1 MKKLASAT
9 DPYWYKD
16 AIIYE
21 LHVRA
26 FADSNGDGIGDFPGL
41 MSRLDYL
48 QDLGVTC
55 IWLLPFFPSPLR
67 DDGYDIANYV
77 DVNPSYGTLND
88 FRAFLDAA
96 HQRNMQVM
104 IELVI
109 NHTSDQHPWFKA
121 ARLAPP
127 GSAQRNMYVWS
138 DSDQV
143 YKDAR
148 IIFTDTEKSNW
159 TWDEAAKAYYW
170 HRFFSHQPDLNFDNP
185 MVIDEVLKAMRFW
198 LDMGVDALRMDA
210 IPYLVERDGTSC
222 ENLAETHAV
231 IKKIRA
237 AIDADYA
244 NRLILAEANQ
254 WPADVRPYFGD
265 GDECHMAF
273 HFPLMPRIYM
283 ALRQEDRLP
292 ITDIMAQTPP
302 IPDNC
307 QWGLFLRNHDELTL
321 EMVTDDERDYM
332 YFAYSADPRMR
343 INVGIR
349 RRLAPLVDNNRRR
362 IELLNSLLLSFPG
375 TPIIY
380 YGDEL
385 GMGDNI
391 YLGDRNGVR
400 TPMQWTSDRNAGF
413 SKCDPARL
421 YFPVVMDP
429 IYGYQVVNV
438 EAQLSDQ
445 SSLLHWTRNMIALR
459 KLFQVFGRGTL
470 TFLNPANRKILAYL
484 RDLDRGDGSHETVLC
499 VANLSR
505 FAQPVSLD
513 LSAYAGMDPV
523 EMLGYVP
530 FPTITPEPYS
540 LSLAPYSFL
549 WLELQP
555 ASVKGDQAL
564 EAPLP
569 VPGELEAEEPAVL
582 DLLTKGWS
590 GFLAGHGLALLEN
603 ALPAWLPRQRWFGA
617 KTRKIQTA
625 KLLDWVELPAA
636 VAANTTI
643 YPSSD
648 LPSASSLPPALFFFE
663 TGYGDSVCDV
673 YQVPLAFSTGVEA
686 EELSVDHPLS
696 VVITLAT
703 PAGPA
708 ALHDATMREDLR
720 QALLTLIERSAT
732 LPLSTMRTAAL
743 EVAASLAA
751 AATGQSASETLATG
765 EADDLLEHPERATH
779 EPAGDGAVHLRPHE
793 VFPALT
799 PSAENAPIDT
809 VVPADPGP
817 ALHPPLQ
824 GLPVAPAPISA
835 QPGEAVT
842 PPRSSAPTN
851 PQTNPH
857 RLQPRESP
865 SAGDPTPQTGRL
877 DARCSTAFERFH
889 GGHRLQARVGS
900 AEQSNTSIIYGKQLI
915 MKLFRRL
922 QPGENPDVEIGR
934 FLTEVSHFSR
944 IAPFLGEITIT
955 PGGGE
960 KTTVAMLQGLV
971 ANQGDGWQWFL
982 DQLATF
988 FAAVAVVPPP
998 EELPSPGF
1006 VEEQRAPRAI
1016 LEYAGPSLAAA
1027 ALLGR
1032 RTAEMHLAL
1041 AVNTDDP
1048 AFAAEIF
1055 APEDLERDA
1064 RRIEAQITS
1073 ALDALKTKLPTLTD
1087 LIADDA
1093 ALLLSRRRELFARA
1107 RAITEGGAAGKR
1119 IRIHGD
1125 YHLGQTLRTAD
1136 AATKADPDAGDF
1148 VLLDF
1153 EGEPAR
1159 PLAERRQK
1167 QSPLK
1172 DVAGMV
1178 RSFSY
1183 AAYSGLDQFLTVA
1196 GERGGGSEAL
1206 NRWGRLWQQAATA
1219 EFLYGYQET
1228 IASDPE
1234 LLPPAAEAQSLFT
1247 AYLLEK
1253 ALYELLY
1260 ELNNRPTW
1268 LRIPISGILS
1278 M

>member
-1 MKKLASAT
+1 MKKLASAS
-9 DPYWYKD
+9 DPLWYKD

-21 LHVRA
+21 VHVRA
-26 FADSNGDGIGDFPGL
+26 FADSNDDGIGDFPGL
-41 MSRLDYL
+41 LSRLDYL

-77 DVNPSYGTLND
+77 DVNPSYGTLSD
-88 FRAFLDAA
+88 FKAFLDAA

-127 GSAQRNMYVWS
+127 GSPAREMYVWS
-138 DSDQV
+138 STDQL

-159 TWDEAAKAYYW
+159 TWDETAKAYYW

-185 MVIDEVLKAMRFW
+185 LVIEEVLKAMRFW

-222 ENLAETHAV
+222 ENLPETHAI
-231 IKKIRA
+231 IKGLRA
-237 AIDADYA
+237 ALDSEYA
-244 NRLILAEANQ
+244 NRFILAEANQ

-265 GDECHMAF
+265 GDECQMAF

-349 RRLAPLVDNNRRR
+349 RRLAPLVDNNRHR

-375 TPIIY
+375 TPILY

-400 TPMQWTSDRNAGF
+400 TPMQWNSDRNAGF
-413 SKCDPARL
+413 SRCDPARL

-470 TFLNPANRKILAYL
+470 SFLNPANRKVLAYL
-484 RDLDRGDGSHETVLC
+484 RDLVRPDGSHETVLC

-513 LSAYAGMDPV
+513 LKDFAGQEPV

-530 FPTITPEPYS
+530 FPTITEEPYA
-540 LSLAPYSFL
+540 LTLAPYSFL

-555 ASVKGDQAL
+555 AALNLEPLAEPGVEGFNDTSEHEIAAL
-564 EAPLP
+564 E
-569 VPGELEAEEPAVL
+569 
-582 DLLTKGWS
+582 LLTKGWS
-590 GFLAGHGLALLEN
+590 GLLGGPGLALLETG
-603 ALPAWLPRQRWFGA
+603 LTAWLPLQRWFGA
-617 KTRKIQTA
+617 KSRKIRSA
-625 KLLDWVELPAA
+625 RVLDWVELPAA
-636 VAANTTI
+636 NLSAPEPSADNAIPSVLFYVEIAYSDGPGDMYQIPLALSTKTVAA
-643 YPSSD
+643 D
-648 LPSASSLPPALFFFE
+648 LVANNPQSI
-663 TGYGDSVCDV
+663 V
-673 YQVPLAFSTGVEA
+673 
-686 EELSVDHPLS
+686 
-696 VVITLAT
+696 AT
-703 PAGPA
+703 FPTPFGPA
-708 ALHDATMREDLR
+708 VLHDATRREDFREGLF
-720 QALLTLIERSAT
+720 TLIGRGAT
-732 LPLSTMRTAAL
+732 LPLSTIRAAGL
-743 EVAASLAA
+743 GVGASVPGAVATRAGRGSLDSEQADERLQHPEYAHEQVAGNSVAPLREFLPARDAAHSDDLSVAATEDAPTGPSL
-751 AATGQSASETLATG
+751 
-765 EADDLLEHPERATH
+765 
-779 EPAGDGAVHLRPHE
+779 GA
-793 VFPALT
+793 
-799 PSAENAPIDT
+799 
-809 VVPADPGP
+809 
-817 ALHPPLQ
+817 
-824 GLPVAPAPISA
+824 GLPVAPVPISA
-835 QPGEAVT
+835 QPGEAAT
-842 PPRSSAPTN
+842 QPRPDGAIARVAIT
-851 PQTNPH
+851 QH
-857 RLQPRESP
+857 LQPRESP
-865 SAGDPTPQTGRL
+865 FAGIQAPQSGL
-877 DARCSTAFERFH
+877 LEARASQHLAEAKIS
-889 GGHRLQARVGS
+889 LPLPSRVSS
-900 AEQSNTSIIYGKQLI
+900 AEQSNTSIVYGNQLI
-915 MKLFRRL
+915 LKLFRRL
-922 QPGENPDVEIGR
+922 QPGENPDAEIVR
-934 FLTEVSHFSR
+934 FLTEVAHFER
-944 IAPFLGEITIT
+944 IAPFFGEIWVT
-955 PGGGE
+955 PADGE
-960 KTTVAMLQGLV
+960 KTTTAMLQGWV
-971 ANQGDGWQWFL
+971 ANEGDGWSWFL
-982 DQLATF
+982 NQLASF
-988 FAAVAVVPPP
+988 FSSVETLPGPPKIPAASFLNDCA
-998 EELPSPGF
+998 LPR
-1006 VEEQRAPRAI
+1006 EA
-1016 LEYAGPSLAAA
+1016 LDYAGSWLEAAEC
-1027 ALLGR
+1027 LGR

-1041 AVNTDDP
+1041 ATPTSDP
-1048 AFAAEIF
+1048 AFAAELF
-1055 APEDLERDA
+1055 TPEDLARDA
-1064 RRIEAQITS
+1064 RRIDDQITS
-1073 ALDALKTKLPTLTD
+1073 TLETLKVKLSSLKD

-1093 ALLLSRRRELFARA
+1093 ALLLSRRINLFTRA
-1107 RAITEGGAAGKR
+1107 NAITASVPAGQR

-1125 YHLGQTLRTAD
+1125 YHLGQTLRTPGSSRAS
-1136 AATKADPDAGDF
+1136 KKDAGDF

-1159 PLAERRQK
+1159 PLVERRQK

-1172 DVAGMV
+1172 DVAGMI

-1183 AAYSGLDQFLTVA
+1183 AAYSGLDQFLTA
-1196 GERGGGSEAL
+1196 NSERMHSPDADRL
-1206 NRWGRLWQQAATA
+1206 TSWAILWQNAAST
-1219 EFLYGYQET
+1219 EFLRAYRE
-1228 IASDPE
+1228 AVAANPA
-1234 LLPPAAEAQSLFT
+1234 LLPPPQQAQALLS

-1268 LRIPISGILS
+1268 LHIPLAGILGL
-1278 M
+1278 

>member
-1 MKKLASAT
+1 MNLVENLESTLTLGTEPKPENFRLKKLASAT
-9 DPYWYKD
+9 DPLWYKD
-16 AIIYE
+16 AVIYE

-26 FADSNGDGIGDFPGL
+26 FADSNNDGIGDFPGL
-41 MSRLDYL
+41 LSRLDYL

-77 DVNPSYGTLND
+77 DVNPSYGTLGD
-88 FRAFLDAA
+88 FKAFLDAA

-127 GSAQRNMYVWS
+127 GSPAREMYVWS
-138 DSDQV
+138 DTDQL

-159 TWDEAAKAYYW
+159 TWDETARAYYW

-185 MVIDEVLKAMRFW
+185 AVIEEVLQAMRFW

-210 IPYLVERDGTSC
+210 IPYLVERDATSC
-222 ENLAETHAV
+222 ENLPETHVA
-231 IKKIRA
+231 IKAIRA

-244 NRLILAEANQ
+244 NRLVLAEANQ

-292 ITDIMAQTPP
+292 ITDIMAQTPA

-375 TPIIY
+375 TPIMY
-380 YGDEL
+380 YGDEI

-400 TPMQWTSDRNAGF
+400 TPMQWNSDRNAGF

-470 TFLNPANRKILAYL
+470 TFLSPANRKILAYI

-513 LSAYAGMDPV
+513 LADHAGLEPV

-530 FPTITPEPYS
+530 FPTITKEPYA

-555 ASVKGDQAL
+555 ASANHEDLEPSFEEIDSQAL
-564 EAPLP
+564 TAAGGDLSSF
-569 VPGELEAEEPAVL
+569 
-582 DLLTKGWS
+582 DLLATGW
-590 GFLAGHGLALLEN
+590 AGLASQGKLFFETTLRS
-603 ALPAWLPRQRWFGA
+603 WLPRQRWFGA
-617 KTRKIQTA
+617 KARTIQS
-625 KLLDWVELPAA
+625 LRILDWVEIPNSPGEANSVESIQTELNPAIFF
-636 VAANTTI
+636 VEITYSDANIDT
-643 YPSSD
+643 
-648 LPSASSLPPALFFFE
+648 
-663 TGYGDSVCDV
+663 
-673 YQVPLAFSTGVEA
+673 YQLPLALSGGYDAEA
-686 EELSVDHPLS
+686 LISEKPQS
-696 VVITLAT
+696 ILAT
-703 PAGPA
+703 VSTFAGTA
-708 ALHDATMREDLR
+708 ILHDATTTEAFRQSLLR
-720 QALLTLIERSAT
+720 MITQS
-732 LPLSTMRTAAL
+732 S
-743 EVAASLAA
+743 SLALSNSGTHPTNHGAFIESA
-751 AATGQSASETLATG
+751 APVDSSEEIG
-765 EADDLLEHPERATH
+765 
-779 EPAGDGAVHLRPHE
+779 
-793 VFPALT
+793 
-799 PSAENAPIDT
+799 SPIAAN
-809 VVPADPGP
+809 PK
-817 ALHPPLQ
+817 
-824 GLPVAPAPISA
+824 VAPVSLDA
-835 QPGEAVT
+835 QPGQAVT
-842 PPRSSAPTN
+842 APKAGKFSGAGQGRSGTASSATMAS
-851 PQTNPH
+851 
-857 RLQPRESP
+857 RESP
-865 SAGDPTPQTGRL
+865 SAGSGGITTSTTQKRTAFL
-877 DARCSTAFERFH
+877 SAHASTA
-889 GGHRLQARVGS
+889 LQELGSSASLASRVGS
-900 AEQSNTSIIYGKQLI
+900 AEQSNTSILYGKRLI
-915 MKLFRRL
+915 LKLFRRIE
-922 QPGENPDVEIGR
+922 PGENPDVEIGR
-934 FLTEVSHFSR
+934 FLTEVAHFPR
-944 IAPFLGEITIT
+944 IAPFYGDITT
-955 PGGGE
+955 RLTADG
-960 KTTVAMLQGLV
+960 KTTTAMLQGLV
-971 ANQGDGWQWFL
+971 ANQGDGWQSFMEYL
-982 DQLATF
+982 SGF
-988 FAAVAVVPPP
+988 FPAVANLPAPPDTSTASFVSQR
-998 EELPSPGF
+998 ELLR
-1006 VEEQRAPRAI
+1006 EATA
-1016 LEYAGPSLAAA
+1016 YAGDALDAAA
-1027 ALLGR
+1027 TLGR

-1041 AVNTDDP
+1041 ATPNDD
-1048 AFAAEIF
+1048 AAF
-1055 APEDLERDA
+1055 APEPLTYEDLAADA
-1064 RRIEAQITS
+1064 RRIDAQINST
-1073 ALDALKTKLPTLTD
+1073 LEALKVKLPSLKDLT
-1087 LIADDA
+1087 ADDA
-1093 ALLLSRRRELFARA
+1093 ALLLSRRIHLFARA
-1107 RAITEGGAAGKR
+1107 HAITSFTPAGQR

-1125 YHLGQTLRTAD
+1125 YHLGQTLRTEAEPM
-1136 AATKADPDAGDF
+1136 AQTAEPSAQNKADF

-1172 DVAGMV
+1172 DVAGMI

-1183 AAYSGLDQFLTVA
+1183 AAYAGLDQYLNSTSTTNASV
-1196 GERGGGSEAL
+1196 EAL
-1206 NRWGRLWQQAATA
+1206 TAWAILWQNSLAA
-1219 EFLYGYQET
+1219 EFLRAYRET
-1228 IASDPE
+1228 ISSNPT
-1234 LLPPAAEAQSLFT
+1234 LLPPPQESQALLS

-1260 ELNNRPTW
+1260 ELNNRPAW
-1268 LRIPISGILS
+1268 LRIPLSGILAL
-1278 M
+1278 